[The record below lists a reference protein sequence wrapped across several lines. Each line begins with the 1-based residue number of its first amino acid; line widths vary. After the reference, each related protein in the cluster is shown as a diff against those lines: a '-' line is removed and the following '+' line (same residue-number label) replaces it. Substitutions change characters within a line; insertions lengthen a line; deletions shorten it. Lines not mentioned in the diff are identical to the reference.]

1 MKVTINNDFTT
12 LARLADAKKAQ
23 SALKKLKAEDILELV
38 PNYVAGGRVLDSEI
52 EINAEY
58 SRIMFRLETFVFN
71 SINMIDYSF
80 YFEFNPETE
89 EITFLNSSLI
99 DVFTFDSDYSRRE
112 REKFNF

>member
-1 MKVTINNDFTT
+1 MKVTINKDFTT

-23 SALKKLKAEDILELV
+23 AALKKINAENLLELV
-38 PNYVAGGRVLDSEI
+38 PNYVAGGRVLNSEI

-58 SRIMFRLETFVFN
+58 SRIMFRLEAFVFN
-71 SINMIDYSF
+71 SINMIDYNF
-80 YFEFNPETE
+80 YFEFNAETE